1 MSMTNKVVVITG
13 GSSGIGAALA
23 RKFSSKDYRVVL
35 AARDN
40 QKLESVR
47 KKLVLHGSE
56 VLSVIC
62 DVSKEQ
68 DCKRLIDE
76 SINRFGQIDVLINN
90 AGISMRALFSEVNID
105 VMRKVMAVNFWGTV
119 YCTKFAFPYLLKS
132 QGSLVGISSI
142 AGKKGLPGRTGYS
155 ASKFAMEG
163 FLETI
168 RTENLKKNLHVLVA
182 CPGFTATNIRLNA
195 LSGSGSPQAESPR
208 EEESMMKPDE
218 VAMHIYNAIKS
229 RKRDLV
235 LTRSGK
241 MTVWLNKFFP
251 ALMDKL
257 VYKPGPAA
265 YLQSEM
271 MAAPR
276 SPLAPSASRVDLP

>member
-1 MSMTNKVVVITG
+1 
-13 GSSGIGAALA
+13 
-23 RKFSSKDYRVVL
+23 
-35 AARDN
+35 
-40 QKLESVR
+40 
-47 KKLVLHGSE
+47 
-56 VLSVIC
+56 
-62 DVSKEQ
+62 
-68 DCKRLIDE
+68 
-76 SINRFGQIDVLINN
+76 
-90 AGISMRALFSEVNID
+90 MRALFSEVNID

-257 VYKPGPAA
+257 VYKH
-265 YLQSEM
+265 
-271 MAAPR
+271 MAKESD
-276 SPLAPSASRVDLP
+276 SPFK